1 MFRTVRDVGPT
12 VLVPLA
18 WLVVAGAHRGV
29 VSETAVF
36 VAHLVMAGFIAV
48 FAVTGW
54 SEMAT
59 GALRGWRAVLVVG
72 LFVTLAGVAGFVFA
86 VQPLLGLSLVGWMVL
101 PAAGLLY
108 TGYLF
113 TDARAVYYL
122 SGTVSA
128 VGAAVFIVSLAD
140 TATVRSLVGIALVG
154 VGQTIGIVDASI
166 RSE

>member
-1 MFRTVRDVGPT
+1 MFRTVRDAGPT

-18 WLVVAGAHRGV
+18 WLVVASAHRGV

-36 VAHLVMAGFIAV
+36 VAHLVMAGFITA

-54 SEMAT
+54 SEMET

-72 LFVTLAGVAGFVFA
+72 LFVTLAGVAGFVFSL
-86 VQPLLGLSLVGWMVL
+86 QPLLGLSLVGWMVL

-113 TDARAVYYL
+113 TDARSVYYSSGVL
-122 SGTVSA
+122 ST
-128 VGAAVFIVSLAD
+128 VGAAVYVVSLAD
-140 TATVRSLVGIALVG
+140 TGPVLSLVGIALVG
-154 VGQTIGIVDASI
+154 LGQTIGIVDASI
-166 RSE
+166 RSQ